1 MKRNNTIICLAA
13 ALLAVVLSAC
23 NDGRVLD
30 VATTKAERNLL
41 RDGNE
46 KYEAKRYADA
56 EALYRKALEA
66 NPASPISAFNL
77 ATALLRQGDN
87 AKKERRDENDP
98 MVQAQELLTGIAKQT
113 NNNQLMSMSCYDLG
127 NVAYNQQ
134 DYGQAIEMYKNALRA
149 NPDDDQARYNLRM
162 AQLKQ
167 QQQQQ
172 NQDKQNQDQ
181 NQDQDKQDQDK
192 QNQDK
197 QDQDKQN
204 QDKQNQDKQNQDQQN
219 QNKQNQNQ
227 NQPNQGN
234 NQRANQQNGMSDQ
247 NMQQILQTMQN
258 QENATQ
264 QRVNAVKAREQQRQ
278 RERTRNK
285 W

>member
-149 NPDDDQARYNLRM
+149 NPNDDQARYNLRM
-162 AQLKQ
+162 AQLK

-204 QDKQNQDKQNQDQQN
+204 KDKQNQDKQNQDQQN

-247 NMQQILQTMQN
+247 SMQQILQTMQN

>member
-149 NPDDDQARYNLRM
+149 NPYDDQARYNLRM

-181 NQDQDKQDQDK
+181 NQD
-192 QNQDK
+192 QDK

-247 NMQQILQTMQN
+247 SMQQILQTMQN

>member
-98 MVQAQELLTGIAKQT
+98 MVQ
-113 NNNQLMSMSCYDLG
+113 
-127 NVAYNQQ
+127 
-134 DYGQAIEMYKNALRA
+134 
-149 NPDDDQARYNLRM
+149 P
-162 AQLKQ
+162 
-167 QQQQQ
+167 
-172 NQDKQNQDQ
+172 
-181 NQDQDKQDQDK
+181 
-192 QNQDK
+192 
-197 QDQDKQN
+197 
-204 QDKQNQDKQNQDQQN
+204 
-219 QNKQNQNQ
+219 
-227 NQPNQGN
+227 
-234 NQRANQQNGMSDQ
+234 
-247 NMQQILQTMQN
+247 
-258 QENATQ
+258 
-264 QRVNAVKAREQQRQ
+264 
-278 RERTRNK
+278 
-285 W
+285 